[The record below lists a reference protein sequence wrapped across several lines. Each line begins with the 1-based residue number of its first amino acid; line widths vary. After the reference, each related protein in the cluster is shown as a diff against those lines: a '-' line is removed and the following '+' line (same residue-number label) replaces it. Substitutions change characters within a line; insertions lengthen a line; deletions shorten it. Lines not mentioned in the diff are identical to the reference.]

1 MRQGLA
7 KTQNPLNGRIES
19 WDCLAGAHYGRVA
32 SPGGVEGKP
41 ETSGAA
47 KTCGHAPEV
56 TSKPLF
62 RAVSGK
68 PETEVWPSLT
78 TSTVLT
84 VAAPA
89 T

>member
-1 MRQGLA
+1 MGELSHGIVSQ
-7 KTQNPLNGRIES
+7 GRITAE
-19 WDCLAGAHYGRVA
+19 LRRR
-32 SPGGVEGKP
+32 GVEGKP

-68 PETEVWPSLT
+68 PETEVWPSPT